1 MRRPSYNLLLQF
13 IALTL
18 LAACSTITNPATI
31 PPEATPQEVVTLS
44 PVSDPI
50 EEISTPQAGFT
61 LIPPTFNPAIAPTRT
76 PCSNDAVFVTDL
88 TVRDFSQFLPGAALD
103 KQWLIRNT
111 GTCTW
116 NSDYRVVFAEG
127 SSMSATLEHALYPA
141 RPEADAIVRI
151 TMLAPDV
158 PGDYQGDW
166 QLRDDEDATFG
177 PILFIKINVIPLP
190 EGDSGG

>member
-1 MRRPSYNLLLQF
+1 MQRSSQNILLQF
-13 IALTL
+13 IVLTL
-18 LAACSTITNPATI
+18 LAACSTETTPAKIAT
-31 PPEATPQEVVTLS
+31 EAPPQEVATLP

-61 LIPPTFNPAIAPTRT
+61 LIPPTFNPAIAPTRE
-76 PCSNDAVFVTDL
+76 PCLNDAGFVTDL

-103 KQWLIRNT
+103 KQWQIRNT

-127 SSMSATLEHALYPA
+127 SSMSANLEHALYPA
-141 RPEADAIVRI
+141 RPEADAVVRI
-151 TMLAPDV
+151 TMFAPDV

-166 QLRDDEDATFG
+166 RLRDDEDVAFG
-177 PILFIKINVIPLP
+177 PILFIKINVIPVP